1 MDTVRFR
8 LATMPRAA
16 RWALL
21 GLCCLALA
29 PLGWK
34 LYGPRGVVVE
44 VVAKTWQLEIEIEQR
59 VMESGSAWCD
69 ELPADAK
76 ILGRRSMDKAVGERP
91 AGSEHCRY
99 TSPQWRRR
107 WGIRNEGQ
115 APTPPRWPEPKL
127 ARADADGLG
136 AERPG
141 KRQQR
146 YLLQLHDSSGH
157 DWSCELP
164 LEQWHRVPP
173 QASFRILVDRW
184 SVANCASLPHF

>member
-1 MDTVRFR
+1 MDFSRFR
-8 LATMPRAA
+8 LATLPRPL

-21 GLCCLALA
+21 GLCCLALL

-34 LYGPRGVVVE
+34 LFGPRGVVVE
-44 VVAKTWQLEIEIEQR
+44 VVGKTWQLEIEIEKLVQ
-59 VMESGSAWCD
+59 ESSSGWCD
-69 ELPADAK
+69 ELPPDATV
-76 ILGRRSMDKAVGERP
+76 LSRRVMDKAVGGRA
-91 AGSEHCRY
+91 AGAEHCRY

-115 APTPPRWPEPKL
+115 APTPPTWPTPKL
-127 ARADADGLG
+127 ASADADGLG
-136 AERPG
+136 AERLG

-164 LEQWHRVPP
+164 QAQWQRVELK
-173 QASFRILVDRW
+173 ASFRILVDRW
-184 SVANCASLPHF
+184 SVANCASLPPF